1 MIKLM
6 LHTLSYD
13 NKHAELNRLVLS
25 FPLKTST
32 DLVHLTSNSKEF
44 QSLGAA
50 QVKDLSPSAALHMK
64 LG

>member
-1 MIKLM
+1 M

-44 QSLGAA
+44 QSLGVV

>member
-1 MIKLM
+1 M

-13 NKHAELNRLVLS
+13 NKHAELNRCVLS
-25 FPLKTST
+25 FTLKTST
-32 DLVHLTSNSKEF
+32 DLVQLTSNSKEF

>member
-1 MIKLM
+1 M

-13 NKHAELNRLVLS
+13 NKHAELKRRVLS
-25 FPLKTST
+25 FTLKTST

-50 QVKDLSPSAALHMK
+50 HLSPSAALHMK